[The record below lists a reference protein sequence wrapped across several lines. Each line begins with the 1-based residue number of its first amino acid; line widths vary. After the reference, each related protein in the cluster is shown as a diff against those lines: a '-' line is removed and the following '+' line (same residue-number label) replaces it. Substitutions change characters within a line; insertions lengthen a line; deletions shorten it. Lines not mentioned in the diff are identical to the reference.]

1 MLTIEHPGLL
11 CSLQDAGRPG
21 YARLGIGRSGAADLP
36 ALQLANALVGNPPH
50 SAALE
55 MTLQGAT
62 LVFSRQSSFA
72 LTGAPL
78 PHARLNGVPI
88 TSWAPIQAPAGSRLE
103 CGGMPSGC
111 RAYLAI
117 AGGFDLPDWLG
128 SQATDLNAALGP
140 LPGKLQAGDQLPL
153 GQPTRAFRAAAH
165 WQLAP
170 GYWFRNHPQPLRL
183 LPGSHSHLL
192 DEDSRNALSQQ
203 AFRISPDSNR
213 TGIRLQGPSLHLQQP
228 LEMLSSGL
236 TSGVMQLP
244 PGGQPILM
252 GPEHPVTGGY
262 PRIAQLA
269 AVDLPQLAQCR
280 PGDTVRFAWI
290 TLKQALQ
297 LQQRQQQ
304 ALQQLIQQIQHRLTS
319 A

>member
-1 MLTIEHPGLL
+1 MLTIQHPGLL
-11 CSLQDAGRPG
+11 CSLQDSGRPG

-36 ALQLANALVGNPPH
+36 ALQLANALVGNAPDC
-50 SAALE
+50 AGLE

-62 LVFSRQSSFA
+62 VRFERECIFA

-78 PHARLNGVPI
+78 PTARLNGQPVTQWCPVY
-88 TSWAPIQAPAGSRLE
+88 APADSLLE
-103 CGGMPSGC
+103 CGGMPIGC

-117 AGGFDLPDWLG
+117 GGGFAMPDWLG
-128 SQATDLNAALGP
+128 SKATDLNAGLGP
-140 LPGKLQAGDQLPL
+140 QPRKLQAGDQLALNPAPHVAPPSK
-153 GQPTRAFRAAAH
+153 G
-165 WQLAP
+165 WQLAADH
-170 GYWFRNHPQPLRL
+170 WFQPHQQPLRL
-183 LPGSHSHLL
+183 LPGSHTHLL
-192 DEDSRNALSQQ
+192 DSPSLHALTEQTFS
-203 AFRISPDSNR
+203 ISSDSNR
-213 TGIRLQGPSLHLQQP
+213 TGIRLQGPELHLQAP
-228 LEMLSSGL
+228 LELLSSGL

-269 AVDLPQLAQCR
+269 AVDLPRLAQYR
-280 PGDTVRFAWI
+280 PGDSVRFVWI
-290 TLKQALQ
+290 TLEQALL

-304 ALQQLIQQIQHRLTS
+304 ALKHLIQHIQHRLAT